1 MEVNRIFTKKGPR
14 HSSMVAPKVISA
26 GAGTNNPCESEARA
40 SHEAVEVSL
49 CDEGMCFSSKVRHN
63 IGAVLLVDFA
73 PAASDNDD
81 SLRSEAIVV
90 DCQRSACGTTYDIT
104 VIFTGN

>member
-1 MEVNRIFTKKGPR
+1 MEVNRLFAKPRSVRSTKVVRSRPE
-14 HSSMVAPKVISA
+14 V
-26 GAGTNNPCESEARA
+26 E

-49 CDEGMCFSSKVRHN
+49 CDEGMCFSSHVRHN

-90 DCQRSACGTTYDIT
+90 ECEPSGCGGFEIT

>member
-1 MEVNRIFTKKGPR
+1 MEVNRLFTKKRPR
-14 HSSMVAPKVISA
+14 HSSKVASLGPSPEDKCQHKNV
-26 GAGTNNPCESEARA
+26 G
-40 SHEAVEVSL
+40 HEAVEVSL

-63 IGAVLLVDFA
+63 IGAVLLVDFE

-90 DCQRSACGTTYDIT
+90 DCQHSPCGTAYDIT

>member
-1 MEVNRIFTKKGPR
+1 MEANRLFTNRGLSKTSRQPVFSPVPEAKKD
-14 HSSMVAPKVISA
+14 
-26 GAGTNNPCESEARA
+26 
-40 SHEAVEVSL
+40 HEAVEVSL
-49 CDEGMCFSSKVRHN
+49 CDEGMCFTSEVRHSV
-63 IGAVLLVDFA
+63 GAVLLVDFA

-90 DCQRSACGTTYDIT
+90 ECEPSDGGGFEIT